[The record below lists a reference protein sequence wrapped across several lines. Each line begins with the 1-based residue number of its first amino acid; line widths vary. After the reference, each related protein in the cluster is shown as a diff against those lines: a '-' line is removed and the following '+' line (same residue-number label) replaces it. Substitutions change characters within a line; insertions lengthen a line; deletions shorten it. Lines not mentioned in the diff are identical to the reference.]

1 MSSSDAEDPQEENS
15 IGDAIRE
22 NPGIAAR
29 AGVIAPLIGIVLLLV
44 LGVTV
49 NEWVGVAVGLGATLL
64 ALPITLWL
72 LARRRGRHG

>member
-1 MSSSDAEDPQEENS
+1 MPSSDAEDPQEENS
-15 IGDAIRE
+15 IGGAIRE

-49 NEWVGVAVGLGATLL
+49 NEWVGIAVGLGATLL